1 MLYISAWRRQS
12 VQGPP
17 LFVGVLVFAPGSC
30 RWNPGWI
37 EVTCGSF
44 TGLMLGGAFDT
55 ANFRSFSSLSS
66 WWFLEIMIWV
76 QWPGWGILLFFLD
89 GDQRSDSHVHMYIL
103 GKIQLCW
110 EASQSTM
117 FANVVMESLND
128 SGRTL
133 FNASILLF
141 VLQSLQSLSA
151 LVLMLTVVV
160 CSRPLLIG
168 NRRGSSRIASCCK
181 RCWTLTQNPL
191 RCMAFLGG
199 FGVLAFPDVRESLL
213 GM

>member
-1 MLYISAWRRQS
+1 MTN
-12 VQGPP
+12 
-17 LFVGVLVFAPGSC
+17 VG
-30 RWNPGWI
+30 R
-37 EVTCGSF
+37 
-44 TGLMLGGAFDT
+44 AFDT
-55 ANFRSFSSLSS
+55 ANFLSFSSLSS

-89 GDQRSDSHVHMYIL
+89 GGSEKWFACPYVHFM
-103 GKIQLCW
+103 KNQLCW
-110 EASQSTM
+110 GASQSTM

-128 SGRTL
+128 SGRAL
-133 FNASILLF
+133 FHASIVLF
-141 VLQSLQSLSA
+141 LLQSLQSLSA

-191 RCMAFLGG
+191 RCTTFLGG
-199 FGVLAFPDVRESLL
+199 FGVLAFPDVPELTGDVGSEWKVSPLL
-213 GM
+213 RAASTG